1 MSALFHTPLTAPRQ
15 FVGAVDATHERVTP
29 CPRTLEQAFG
39 PASDSGV
46 LVPMDADK
54 PLHPSEKLVTRA
66 SALAG
71 LFVIALLIFERI
83 AS

>member
-1 MSALFHTPLTAPRQ
+1 MSALFNTPLTAPRQ
-15 FVGAVDATHERVTP
+15 FVGAVDATSERITP

-39 PASDSGV
+39 PASDYGA
-46 LVPMDADK
+46 LVPMDAEK
-54 PLHPSEKLVTRA
+54 PMHASEKLVTRA